1 MNEVRQTQTFKGW
14 FAGLRDMRAKVQI
27 LRRIERAEQGNLGDV
42 APIGEGV
49 SEMRIRYGPGYRLY
63 FVQRGAAIVILLCGG
78 DKGSQARDIRTAKQ
92 MAKECD

>member
-49 SEMRIRYGPGYRLY
+49 SEMRIHYGPGYRLY

-92 MAKECD
+92 VAKECD